1 MNDISKNNIKN
12 SLVLESLA
20 VILRQNQKDIRQNQA
35 NIQSKGECLRELQRE
50 WYMGKKWLDDID
62 DDNDIDNN
70 RNSLIMSSVSLNGDV
85 LLFV

>member
-1 MNDISKNNIKN
+1 MI
-12 SLVLESLA
+12 
-20 VILRQNQKDIRQNQA
+20 
-35 NIQSKGECLRELQRE
+35 
-50 WYMGKKWLDDID
+50 YGKKWLDDNID

>member
-1 MNDISKNNIKN
+1 MFKRITKRMI
-12 SLVLESLA
+12 
-20 VILRQNQKDIRQNQA
+20 
-35 NIQSKGECLRELQRE
+35 
-50 WYMGKKWLDDID
+50 YGKKWLD

>member
-1 MNDISKNNIKN
+1 M
-12 SLVLESLA
+12 LESLA
-20 VILRQNQKDIRQNQA
+20 VILRQNQKDIRQNMA
-35 NIQSKGECLRELQRE
+35 NIESKRKCSRELQRE